1 MELGEGAEQGLERGT
16 VKSKAPGLKQLSVIR
31 KHSTVGLALRRV
43 PVGEGREEDWV
54 LGQGQRVNLL
64 GDTQFG

>member
-31 KHSTVGLALRRV
+31 KTQQLGWLSGGFLWERV
-43 PVGEGREEDWV
+43 ERKTGC
-54 LGQGQRVNLL
+54 
-64 GDTQFG
+64 